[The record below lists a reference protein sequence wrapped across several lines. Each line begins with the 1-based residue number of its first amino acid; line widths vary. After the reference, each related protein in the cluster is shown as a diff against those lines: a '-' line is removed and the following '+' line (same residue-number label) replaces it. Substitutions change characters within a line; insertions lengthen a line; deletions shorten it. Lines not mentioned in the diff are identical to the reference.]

1 MRRGATAANRDSAA
15 TAAVALVDEQS
26 AGDGNG
32 ASASAAGM
40 QTEASPS
47 RGRRRQGSA
56 AAAGTGHGMPAGISN
71 GKYDL
76 QCFRCL
82 QRPPTHTAFVY
93 VSELMR

>member
-1 MRRGATAANRDSAA
+1 MRRGQATENHGRAA
-15 TAAVALVDEQS
+15 TAAAAPTREQTADE
-26 AGDGNG
+26 GTG
-32 ASASAAGM
+32 ASASVVGDEA
-40 QTEASPS
+40 EASPS
-47 RGRRRQGSA
+47 RRRKGSA
-56 AAAGTGHGMPAGISN
+56 ASAETRHGNFAGISN

>member
-1 MRRGATAANRDSAA
+1 MRRSSATAKQDSAA
-15 TAAVALVDEQS
+15 TAALNGQS
-26 AGDGNG
+26 AGETSGE
-32 ASASAAGM
+32 STSAAGV
-40 QTEASPS
+40 EAESPK
-47 RGRRRQGSA
+47 RGRRRKGSV
-56 AAAGTGHGMPAGISN
+56 AAAGTEPGMPAGISN